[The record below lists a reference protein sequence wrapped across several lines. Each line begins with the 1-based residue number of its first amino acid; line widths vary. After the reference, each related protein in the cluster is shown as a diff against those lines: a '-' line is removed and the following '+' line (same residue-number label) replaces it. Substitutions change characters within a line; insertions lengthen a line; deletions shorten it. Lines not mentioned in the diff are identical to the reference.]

1 MYASDIKGEA
11 KSFDINLLNS
21 QSLWFEQLFENLCRI
36 YHQQKKI
43 SKVTKSIKNTPYR
56 NADNKQTMQRTP
68 WNLYIFPLLSI
79 VSILQR
85 VRKTFFAWF
94 WQFSFMQQIKIMVC
108 INSKILLC
116 SFWLYHAIFFMNQKE
131 SQAILGDILII
142 VSFIFDFSVLQFF
155 SHSYYF
161 DLKQDQITNKI
172 RGIVEYWM
180 D

>member
-85 VRKTFFAWF
+85 VRRTLFAWF
-94 WQFSFMQQIKIMVC
+94 WKFSFMQQIKIMVC

-116 SFWLYHAIFFMNQKE
+116 FFWLYHAIFFMNEKE
-131 SQAILGDILII
+131 SQAILGEILII
-142 VSFIFDFSVLQFF
+142 VSFIFDFSVWQFF

-161 DLKQDQITNKI
+161 WFKI
-172 RGIVEYWM
+172 RSNHK
-180 D
+180 